1 MFRMSLVEYS
11 TISSMT
17 FCSRAGT
24 INSIHMDLNSRNDS
38 QNKNADLKKMELH
51 HSYSEVNNLKTVRN
65 KWTSHMYFLLS
76 SISYAVELTT
86 VFRFPYLCYIHGGGA
101 FLIAYLITLTF
112 CIVPLLY
119 LELLIGQYFHQ
130 GCVSLWKIALL
141 FKGIGWASCILTFL
155 ASFYYNT
162 FIAWAFYYLF
172 STFQSELPWSSCNHS
187 WNTKYCQE
195 QTTDNISLVNATVST
210 AAREF
215 FEIKMLGV
223 DKSNGFGDFGSI
235 QLGVCCCLF
244 LINLLLF
251 LSLFKGVKVLEKLFF
266 HGEDHCIV
274 YKEVNPETRFYYGRD
289 IHTSKGNN
297 YFRLHTGIA
306 KQLATI
312 IITLKTLTFAKN
324 YSRHIHFKSCTIKC
338 YYMACNLFLFNKIWH
353 SELFLPFFC
362 RKVSWITFTVPYL
375 GIFLILI
382 RGITLSNAGYGIK
395 MFLTPSFTKL
405 LEWKIWFDAS
415 SQAFFSLG
423 VGFGVHVAYGSY
435 NRVNQPV
442 YIDCIITT
450 AMNAITS
457 LLNTISLYS
466 FMDLGLVFIVYTSA
480 FNTLSVPHL
489 WCILLFAMLVTLGLG
504 SSIGATESFLAAF
517 CDECTIFNLNT
528 KKYFR
533 LGLVTAFLLSSFI
546 ISIPTICQGGYY
558 LVHYLDHYACS
569 TSLLLVSL
577 FQCFAIVYVYGIHSL
592 SSNIEEITNKQ
603 MYFTTRF
610 ILKFF
615 VPLILIFMLVCKI
628 VTSTNLHTT
637 VGGRSYHYSDLSVT
651 VSQLF
656 GLIALL
662 PILINMSVQIYNI
675 AKREN
680 SWYLRLAML
689 ITPPKERDE
698 IRQTGHCKRLKIAH
712 WFKI

>member
-1 MFRMSLVEYS
+1 MSLVEYS

-38 QNKNADLKKMELH
+38 QNKNVDLKKMELH

-195 QTTDNISLVNATVST
+195 QTIDNISLVNATVST

-251 LSLFKGVKVLEKLFF
+251 LSLFKGVKVLE
-266 HGEDHCIV
+266 
-274 YKEVNPETRFYYGRD
+274 
-289 IHTSKGNN
+289 
-297 YFRLHTGIA
+297 
-306 KQLATI
+306 
-312 IITLKTLTFAKN
+312 
-324 YSRHIHFKSCTIKC
+324 
-338 YYMACNLFLFNKIWH
+338 
-353 SELFLPFFC
+353 
-362 RKVSWITFTVPYL
+362 KVSWITFTVPYL

-466 FMDLGLVFIVYTSA
+466 FMGY
-480 FNTLSVPHL
+480 LS
-489 WCILLFAMLVTLGLG
+489 
-504 SSIGATESFLAAF
+504 
-517 CDECTIFNLNT
+517 
-528 KKYFR
+528 
-533 LGLVTAFLLSSFI
+533 
-546 ISIPTICQGGYY
+546 Q
-558 LVHYLDHYACS
+558 
-569 TSLLLVSL
+569 
-577 FQCFAIVYVYGIHSL
+577 
-592 SSNIEEITNKQ
+592 
-603 MYFTTRF
+603 
-610 ILKFF
+610 
-615 VPLILIFMLVCKI
+615 
-628 VTSTNLHTT
+628 
-637 VGGRSYHYSDLSVT
+637 
-651 VSQLF
+651 
-656 GLIALL
+656 
-662 PILINMSVQIYNI
+662 
-675 AKREN
+675 
-680 SWYLRLAML
+680 
-689 ITPPKERDE
+689 
-698 IRQTGHCKRLKIAH
+698 
-712 WFKI
+712 

>member
-1 MFRMSLVEYS
+1 MSLVEYS

-251 LSLFKGVKVLEKLFF
+251 LSLFKGVKVLEK
-266 HGEDHCIV
+266 
-274 YKEVNPETRFYYGRD
+274 
-289 IHTSKGNN
+289 
-297 YFRLHTGIA
+297 
-306 KQLATI
+306 
-312 IITLKTLTFAKN
+312 
-324 YSRHIHFKSCTIKC
+324 
-338 YYMACNLFLFNKIWH
+338 
-353 SELFLPFFC
+353 
-362 RKVSWITFTVPYL
+362 VSWITFTVPYL

-466 FMDLGLVFIVYTSA
+466 FMGYLSQYHGSSVYENFDGNLGLVFIVYTSA

-698 IRQTGHCKRLKIAH
+698 IRQTGHCKRLKVRMI
-712 WFKI
+712 FVMSSQYFVDIYTYILELYL

>member
-1 MFRMSLVEYS
+1 MSLVEYS

-251 LSLFKGVKVLEKLFF
+251 LSLFKGVKVLEK
-266 HGEDHCIV
+266 
-274 YKEVNPETRFYYGRD
+274 
-289 IHTSKGNN
+289 
-297 YFRLHTGIA
+297 
-306 KQLATI
+306 
-312 IITLKTLTFAKN
+312 
-324 YSRHIHFKSCTIKC
+324 
-338 YYMACNLFLFNKIWH
+338 
-353 SELFLPFFC
+353 
-362 RKVSWITFTVPYL
+362 VSWITFTVPYL

-466 FMDLGLVFIVYTSA
+466 FMGYLSQYHGSSVYENFDGNLGLVFIVYTSA

-637 VGGRSYHYSDLSVT
+637 VGGRSYHYSDLSVM
-651 VSQLF
+651 V
-656 GLIALL
+656 LISL
-662 PILINMSVQIYNI
+662 
-675 AKREN
+675 
-680 SWYLRLAML
+680 
-689 ITPPKERDE
+689 
-698 IRQTGHCKRLKIAH
+698 G
-712 WFKI
+712 